1 MNTYTKCF
9 KKKQKKFILI
19 IYEKFIIYYF
29 NKWLLLVQTFKV
41 LMKVENA
48 VNFYQKNMQKKQ
60 ILRLYAIIIVFE
72 NWDISKLE
80 ISRVVNWECS
90 KGPSMTSHRC
100 SRSHQ
105 DLPLSRGLVFYIF
118 ELHQQLFTF
127 FFNDVTH
134 KILTDLRF
142 RR

>member
-80 ISRVVNWECS
+80 ISRVVN
-90 KGPSMTSHRC
+90 
-100 SRSHQ
+100 
-105 DLPLSRGLVFYIF
+105 
-118 ELHQQLFTF
+118 
-127 FFNDVTH
+127 
-134 KILTDLRF
+134 
-142 RR
+142 